1 MVIFS
6 LVIAIPVFGADEDAA
21 QKEACSKNS
30 AMEWNVELG
39 RCVGKAAAR
48 QTRHEAQAC
57 DALTDIA
64 AQKACHMRVAESKT
78 GVSGDAE
85 KEASKVNSLQ
95 SRSTIINTANTVV
108 AAINMIAKDSSESK
122 CMSKQIFGI
131 TALGGFLTDIYM
143 KINTKKK
150 LNSLKDKFVVD
161 NKDNAYSS
169 QVKALE
175 YLKEEQ
181 EVIKK
186 IASQEKKR
194 QMLLMIGYGA
204 AAATAVFETITND
217 ACYAPQETKSQA
229 SQDADKLKAQSEAEG
244 QKSQVQAKASGA
256 PAPAPEEGAQTYAV
270 KEPGP
275 IETRELPAQNAA
287 PASSPAPEV
296 STPKAAAVS
305 ETRMV
310 SQKNGN
316 FQNNYLETDG
326 KVVGVVHNGQ
336 VYEKFS
342 VNSKGIYVAQGTPSG
357 TFDYNSG
364 SWGSQK
370 VNVAVTSGYEFNGGK
385 IVTNNS
391 SLMVPTSS
399 TKDLSFGTNKVGK
412 K

>member
-6 LVIAIPVFGADEDAA
+6 LAISIPVFGADEDAA

-64 AQKACHMRVAESKT
+64 AQKACHMQVAENKT

-95 SRSTIINTANTVV
+95 SRSTIINTANGVIAV
-108 AAINMIAKDSSESK
+108 INMIAKDSSESK

-131 TALGGFLTDIYM
+131 TSLGGFLTDIYM

-150 LNSLKDKFVVD
+150 LNALKDKFVVE

-175 YLKEEQ
+175 FLKEEQ

-204 AAATAVFETITND
+204 AAATAAFETLTND
-217 ACYAPQETKSQA
+217 ACYAPQEKKSEA
-229 SQDADKLKAQSEAEG
+229 SAQADKVAKEADIKAEAKPAPTPE
-244 QKSQVQAKASGA
+244 GA
-256 PAPAPEEGAQTYAV
+256 PEGAQTHAV

-275 IETRELPAQNAA
+275 IETRELPPAN
-287 PASSPAPEV
+287 ASSPAPPAAEA
-296 STPKAAAVS
+296 PKAAAATS
-305 ETRMV
+305 ETRLV

-316 FQNNYLETDG
+316 YQTNYLE
-326 KVVGVVHNGQ
+326 KNNEVVGVVHNGQ
-336 VYEKFS
+336 VYDAKI
-342 VNSKGIYVAQGTPSG
+342 VKGVPVAVGSPKG
-357 TFDYNSG
+357 NFDYNTG
-364 SWGSQK
+364 SWSGGK
-370 VNVAVTSGYEFNGGK
+370 VDVAVTTNYELNAGK
-385 IVTNNS
+385 IIS
-391 SLMVPTSS
+391 KSS
-399 TKDLSFGTNKVGK
+399 TLPTPVATKDISFGTNRTGK
-412 K
+412 